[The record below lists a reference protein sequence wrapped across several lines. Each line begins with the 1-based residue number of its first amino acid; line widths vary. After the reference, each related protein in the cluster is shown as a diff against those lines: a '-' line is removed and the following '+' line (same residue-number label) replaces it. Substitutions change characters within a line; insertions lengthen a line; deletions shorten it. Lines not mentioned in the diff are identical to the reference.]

1 MKIKQ
6 SLLLTALS
14 IVAFSGSTYA
24 MASSCP
30 QGEEFFYCQTANK
43 KKEVSVCATEQTAY
57 YRFGP
62 VGKAPEMTLSLPRH
76 RLQGYVWL
84 GVGNYMNYSVEFYNQ
99 NITYE
104 VIQYLEHM
112 INDNDEVDVNV
123 TGSIVVKEG
132 ADKELAVIECSPET
146 IRGSIESLDV
156 KPTNAGL

>member
-6 SLLLTALS
+6 SLLLTALTAITVGS
-14 IVAFSGSTYA
+14 SGYA
-24 MASSCP
+24 VASSCA
-30 QGEEFFYCQTANK
+30 QGEGFFYCQTANK

-62 VGKAPEMTLSLPRH
+62 VGKAPEMALSLPRH

-84 GVGNYMNYSVEFYNQ
+84 GVGKDMTYSVEFYNQ

-104 VIQYLEHM
+104 VGQYFERVT
-112 INDNDEVDVNV
+112 NDNDEVDVNT

-132 ADKELAVIECSPET
+132 ADKVLAVIECSPET

-156 KPTNAGL
+156 KPTNNRL